1 MICVWKRPTL
11 VLGGVA
17 ALLGMTMLSVSSAA
31 QDIYA
36 GKQLNMLVGSAPGG
50 GYDAY
55 ARLFARHLP
64 KHIPGQPVIVV
75 QNMPAAGSLVA
86 MNQLA
91 NSSPR
96 DGLTIGSV
104 QTHIGVEPI
113 MGVTGPAGNARY
125 DSRQMNWLFSAAKEY
140 PVVVAWHTSPFKTF
154 QDVFEREML
163 VGASGVATSD
173 SVYARVMNE
182 LLGARF
188 RVVEGYKGNAQIQLA
203 TEGGEVQGRAG
214 WFVSS
219 LLSSQGQQV
228 REGKYRVLVQVA
240 QEKHPAIPDVPLV
253 TEFMK
258 DKSRLD
264 QLLFSLSWLPMG
276 RPFVA
281 PPGLPVA
288 TVQLLRTAFL
298 NTSKDAELL
307 AEAEKMSL
315 EISPM
320 TGEEVQALIAKLYDT
335 PTPIIESVRAIMVVK

>member
-1 MICVWKRPTL
+1 MTSAWKGPAAGFGGIA
-11 VLGGVA
+11 VLLS
-17 ALLGMTMLSVSSAA
+17 LLLMSASAFA
-31 QDIYA
+31 QDFYA
-36 GKQLNMLVGSAPGG
+36 GKQLNMLVGSATGG

-64 KHIPGQPVIVV
+64 KHIPGQPVVVV
-75 QNMPAAGSLVA
+75 QNMPAAGSLAA

-96 DGLTIGSV
+96 DGLTIGAV

-113 MGVTGPAGNARY
+113 MGVTGPAENARY
-125 DSRQMNWLFSAAKEY
+125 DARQMNWLFSAAKEY

-154 QDVFEREML
+154 PDVFEREML
-163 VGASGVATSD
+163 VGASGAATSD

-182 LLGARF
+182 LLGTRF

-203 TEGGEVQGRAG
+203 TEGGEVEGRAG

-219 LLSSQGQQV
+219 LLSSQGHQV
-228 REGKYRVLVQVA
+228 KDGKYRVLVQVA
-240 QEKHPAIPDVPLV
+240 QEKHPAIPDVPLI

-281 PPGLPVA
+281 PPGIPA
-288 TVQLLRTAFL
+288 ANVQLLRSGFL
-298 NTSKDAELL
+298 NTSRDPALL
-307 AEAEKMSL
+307 AEAEKMGL
-315 EISPM
+315 EISAM
-320 TGEEVQALIAKLYDT
+320 TGEEVQALIAKLYQT
-335 PTPIIESVRAIMVVK
+335 PKQVIESVRAIMVAK